1 MAVMNLKDLS
11 MELNSRELSWVICE
25 TAVYLLIVSVAIT
38 GNSFVLLA
46 VYRNSQL
53 RTIPNYFIV
62 SLALS
67 DIFLPLLC
75 ETQSITV
82 AILGHWP
89 FSDDVCQA
97 QGYFVIVLA
106 CGSLQIL
113 TLTAINR
120 FYRIVRTKN
129 YKRIF
134 TKRNTM
140 IMIGVCVFLA
150 SVEPLP
156 YFLSGRR
163 YVFHPGK
170 MFCFQTAEI
179 SVSNFL
185 VYGYVGAPT
194 LPLVVCYF
202 LVFKKIRSHKQN
214 VQNHL
219 KSSKSHNSITTRDI
233 NVTKILFITVL
244 GFFACWIPI
253 AIIDFVDTF
262 REEVSFP
269 RQVYFLYLILG
280 NLSAVINPVVYGLL
294 NKNFREEYKKII
306 FFRKKH
312 STVEVE
318 QLSKPGR
325 EGKTVYDL
333 SGQEAIPSVNIS

>member
-1 MAVMNLKDLS
+1 MAAMNFQDLS

-46 VYRNSQL
+46 LYRNSQL
-53 RTIPNYFIV
+53 RTIPNFFIA

-75 ETQSITV
+75 APQSITV
-82 AILGHWP
+82 AIIGRWP
-89 FSDDVCQA
+89 FNDEVCQV
-97 QGYFVIVLA
+97 QGYFVMVLA
-106 CGSLQIL
+106 CASLQIL

-129 YKRIF
+129 YKIIF
-134 TKRNTM
+134 TKRNSM
-140 IMIGVCVFLA
+140 IMIGLCVFLA
-150 SVEPLP
+150 SVAPLP

-179 SVSNFL
+179 SIPNFL
-185 VYGYVGAPT
+185 VYGFLAAPT
-194 LPLVVCYF
+194 LLMVVCYF
-202 LVFKKIRSHKQN
+202 LVFKKIRSHKQH
-214 VQNHL
+214 VQSHL
-219 KSSKSHNSITTRDI
+219 QSSNTDNSITTRDI
-233 NVTKILFITVL
+233 NITTILFKTVL

-253 AIIDFVDTF
+253 SIIDLVDTF
-262 REEVSFP
+262 RGELSFP

-306 FFRKKH
+306 FSRKIH
-312 STVEVE
+312 PTVEVE
-318 QLSKPGR
+318 Q
-325 EGKTVYDL
+325 
-333 SGQEAIPSVNIS
+333 